1 MSKGKSYSLF
11 LNSENMAKIDQLCKK
26 FNRSKSSYI
35 DEIIE
40 AHVKN
45 LDSLFPNFELDN
57 VASQSAFI
65 TNGLKLLNNLN
76 NQMAEL
82 IDLSKDI
89 IENKKA
95 SNGNR

>member
-26 FNRSKSSYI
+26 FNRSKSS
-35 DEIIE
+35 

-65 TNGLKLLNNLN
+65 TNGLKLLNN
-76 NQMAEL
+76 QMAEL

>member
-1 MSKGKSYSLF
+1 MFLNHFLKVLKMSKGKSYSLF
-11 LNSENMAKIDQLCKK
+11 LNSENK

-65 TNGLKLLNNLN
+65 TNGLKLLNN
-76 NQMAEL
+76 QMAEL

>member
-40 AHVKN
+40 VHVKN

-65 TNGLKLLNNLN
+65 TNGLKLLNN
-76 NQMAEL
+76 QMAEL

-95 SNGNR
+95 ANGNR